1 MCRIDPWITPTFRG
15 WKRGKAARTGEW
27 REETAS
33 EEGGRATWFPRAEC
47 HPVDTR
53 WIEEGHEVWSQT
65 GVVQKYLWGG
75 EVSTQCH
82 GSTGEGLLRSGGLEE
97 NERGRGERWGQDFI
111 LDPEFEGI
119 AGYPVYNTYKLQTSH
134 HLLFFLAPPECWALY
149 QAWDYRDD
157 KDTVLPW
164 EGLHSGRQKLHTMRS
179 EPQGRVSNRFGEDT
193 GNCPFQSLLTTCQPK
208 STNSN
213 QTVYSV
219 SVTPTSWLVLCPSQ
233 KCFPAL
239 SHSSMPGSHL
249 TSSLKLSG
257 NTQLSDLA
265 FPWTATAFLVH
276 THTLSGAWCMPSA
289 LSLLSYF
296 LCMPPPSSKAYKL
309 KACNKRVCLF
319 HGTLEKQIPASV
331 L

>member
-219 SVTPTSWLVLCPSQ
+219 SVLLPLDLSSAPPKNVSQLWVTLQCLAHIWPPHWSFQETLSSAISPFPEQLQHFLSTHTHCLVPGACLLPYPYFPTSCACLLP
-233 KCFPAL
+233 PAR
-239 SHSSMPGSHL
+239 H
-249 TSSLKLSG
+249 TSWRHVTNVS
-257 NTQLSDLA
+257 A
-265 FPWTATAFLVH
+265 FF
-276 THTLSGAWCMPSA
+276 MA
-289 LSLLSYF
+289 L
-296 LCMPPPSSKAYKL
+296 
-309 KACNKRVCLF
+309 
-319 HGTLEKQIPASV
+319 
-331 L
+331 